1 MGSGDWFPGRVWGGS
16 PKKENINQS
25 MTNVET
31 NNNKTVA
38 FHTLGCKVNQY
49 DTQAMRERFE
59 RAGYT
64 TVGFEE
70 KADVYV
76 VNTCTVTGTGDKKSM
91 QTIRRCHR
99 KNPEAAI
106 VVTGCLAQ
114 RAADELKLPGVRLV
128 LGTQRR
134 GEVVQLLSQAMES
147 DCALIAVETLRQA
160 PFEHLMV
167 HAHEG
172 HTRATMKI
180 QEGCDRWCT
189 YCIIPSVRGPIRS
202 RPLDEIRAEAESLA
216 DAGFKE
222 AVLTGIHLT
231 SYGREQHGAITLLD
245 AIREVHA
252 VEGIERIRLG
262 SLEPVIVTA
271 EFVEGIKELPK
282 VCHQFHLALQS
293 GSDSV
298 LARMRRRYTSGEFLA
313 ACAMLREAFEDC
325 ALTTDVMTGFPGE
338 TEEEFAQTVD
348 TCRKAGFARMHV
360 FPYSEREGTKA
371 AVMEGAVPRHIR
383 EERAR
388 QLIAVG
394 KELERTALES
404 RVGKEEAVL
413 IEELDSEGFGVGYT
427 GGYMHVR
434 VENAQ
439 PGSIVYVMITGRE
452 DAGLTGR
459 L

>member
-1 MGSGDWFPGRVWGGS
+1 M
-16 PKKENINQS
+16 IA
-25 MTNVET
+25 
-31 NNNKTVA
+31 NKTVA

-59 RAGYT
+59 EAGCR
-64 TVGFEE
+64 TVEFEE
-70 KADVYV
+70 KADIYV

-134 GEVVQLLSQAMES
+134 GEVVQLLEKALEQ

-202 RPLDEIRAEAESLA
+202 RPLEEIRAEAESLA
-216 DAGFKE
+216 GKGFKE

-245 AIREVHA
+245 AIRQVHD

-262 SLEPVIVTA
+262 SLEPVIVTP
-271 EFVEGIKELPK
+271 EFVEGLKGMPK

-293 GSDSV
+293 GSDTV

-313 ACAMLREAFEDC
+313 ACALLRDAFEDC

-338 TEEEFAQTVD
+338 TEEEFRQTVD
-348 TCRKAGFARMHV
+348 TCQKAGFARMHV

-371 AVMEGAVPRHIR
+371 AAMEGAVPRHIR

-388 QLIAVG
+388 RLIAVG
-394 KELERTALES
+394 KELERMALES
-404 RVGKEEAVL
+404 RVGKVEAVL
-413 IEELDSEGFGVGYT
+413 IEELDENGLGVGYT

-434 VENAQ
+434 VKDAE
-439 PGSIVYVMITGRE
+439 PGEVVLVKITGIE
-452 DAGLTGR
+452 GNGLEGKII
-459 L
+459 

>member
-1 MGSGDWFPGRVWGGS
+1 MI
-16 PKKENINQS
+16 ENR
-25 MTNVET
+25 
-31 NNNKTVA
+31 TVA

-49 DTQAMRERFE
+49 DTQAMHERFE
-59 RAGYT
+59 EAGFR
-64 TVGFEE
+64 TVEFEDR
-70 KADVYV
+70 ADVYV

-99 KNPEAAI
+99 TNPDAAI

-114 RAADELKLPGVRLV
+114 RAADELTLPGVRLV

-134 GEVVQLLSQAMES
+134 GEVVQLLERALAQ

-160 PFEHLMV
+160 PFERLTV

-180 QEGCDRWCT
+180 QEGCDRYCT

-202 RPLDEIRAEAESLA
+202 RPLAEIRVEAESLA
-216 DAGFKE
+216 AAGFRE

-231 SYGREQHGAITLLD
+231 SYGREQHGSITLLD
-245 AIREVHA
+245 AIRAVHG
-252 VEGIERIRLG
+252 VKGIERIRLG
-262 SLEPVIVTA
+262 SLEPVIVTRD
-271 EFVEGIKELPK
+271 FVQGIASMPK

-293 GSDSV
+293 GSDTV
-298 LARMRRRYTSGEFLA
+298 LARMHRRYTSGEFLA

-348 TCRKAGFARMHV
+348 TCQKAGFARMHV

-371 AVMEGAVPRHIR
+371 AAMAGSVPRGVR

-388 QLIAVG
+388 RLIAVG
-394 KELERTALES
+394 RELERAALER
-404 RVGKEEAVL
+404 RVGQIEDVL
-413 IEELDSEGFGVGYT
+413 IEETDAQGRGTGYT
-427 GGYMHVR
+427 GGYMRVHVPGAR
-434 VENAQ
+434 PGTIVRARIDGIQDEELSGELAQ
-439 PGSIVYVMITGRE
+439 
-452 DAGLTGR
+452 
-459 L
+459 

>member
-1 MGSGDWFPGRVWGGS
+1 MI
-16 PKKENINQS
+16 E
-25 MTNVET
+25 
-31 NNNKTVA
+31 NKTVA

-59 RAGYT
+59 EAGCR
-64 TVGFEE
+64 TVEFEE
-70 KADVYV
+70 KADIYV

-99 KNPEAAI
+99 MNPQAAI

-134 GEVVQLLSQAMES
+134 GEVVQLLAQALSQ

-216 DAGFKE
+216 KAGFKE

-252 VEGIERIRLG
+252 VGGIERIRLG

-271 EFVEGIKELPK
+271 EFVEGIKALPK

-293 GSDSV
+293 GSDTV

-313 ACAMLREAFEDC
+313 ACAMLRDAFEDC

-348 TCRKAGFARMHV
+348 TCQKAGFARMHV

-371 AVMEGAVPRHIR
+371 AVMEGSVPRHIR
-383 EERAR
+383 DECAR
-388 QLIAVG
+388 RLIAVG
-394 KELERTALES
+394 KELERAALES
-404 RVGKEEAVL
+404 RVGKLEDVL
-413 IEELDSEGFGVGYT
+413 IEETDAQGRGTGYT
-427 GGYMHVR
+427 GGYMHVN
-434 VENAQ
+434 VENAE
-439 PGSIVYVMITGRE
+439 PGRIVSVVIAARE
-452 DAGLTGR
+452 GSGLIGKT
-459 L
+459 

>member
-1 MGSGDWFPGRVWGGS
+1 MI
-16 PKKENINQS
+16 E
-25 MTNVET
+25 
-31 NNNKTVA
+31 NKTVA

-59 RAGYT
+59 EAGCR
-64 TVGFEE
+64 TVEFEE
-70 KADVYV
+70 KADIYV

-114 RAADELKLPGVRLV
+114 RAADELTLPGVRLV

-134 GEVVQLLSQAMES
+134 GEVVQLLGQALEQ

-160 PFEHLMV
+160 PFEHLTV

-252 VEGIERIRLG
+252 IKGIERIRLG

-271 EFVEGIKELPK
+271 EFVEGLKQLPK

-293 GSDSV
+293 GSDTV

-338 TEEEFAQTVD
+338 TQEEFAQTVE
-348 TCRKAGFARMHV
+348 TCKQAGFARMHV

-371 AVMEGAVPRHIR
+371 AVMEGSVPRHIR

-388 QLIAVG
+388 ELIAVG
-394 KELERTALES
+394 HELERAALES
-404 RVGKEEAVL
+404 RVGRIEDVL
-413 IEELDSEGFGVGYT
+413 IEEEDAQGRGMGYT
-427 GGYMHVR
+427 GGYMRVHVSG
-434 VENAQ
+434 AQ
-439 PGSIVYVMITGRE
+439 AGSIVRVRITGIE
-452 DAGLTGR
+452 NGELLGAEQ
-459 L
+459 

>member
-1 MGSGDWFPGRVWGGS
+1 MI
-16 PKKENINQS
+16 ENR
-25 MTNVET
+25 
-31 NNNKTVA
+31 TVA

-59 RAGYT
+59 EAGFR
-64 TVGFEE
+64 TVDFEDR
-70 KADVYV
+70 ADVYV

-99 KNPEAAI
+99 NNPDAAI

-134 GEVVQLLSQAMES
+134 GEVVQLLAQALEQ

-160 PFEHLMV
+160 PFEHLTV

-202 RPLDEIRAEAESLA
+202 RPLDEIRAEAQSLA
-216 DAGFKE
+216 AAGFKE
-222 AVLTGIHLT
+222 VVLTGIHLT

-245 AIREVHA
+245 AIRAVHE

-262 SLEPVIVTA
+262 SLEPVIVTEA
-271 EFVEGIKELPK
+271 FVQGIAAMPK

-293 GSDSV
+293 GSDTV

-313 ACAMLREAFEDC
+313 ACAMLRGAFEDC

-348 TCRKAGFARMHV
+348 TCQRAGFARMHV

-371 AVMEGAVPRHIR
+371 AAMEGSVPRHVR

-388 QLIAVG
+388 YLIAVG
-394 KELERTALES
+394 RVLERAALEG
-404 RVGKEEAVL
+404 RIGKTEDVL
-413 IEELDSEGFGVGYT
+413 IEEIDAQGRGTGYT
-427 GGYMHVR
+427 GGYMRVHVQGAKPGEIVR
-434 VENAQ
+434 VR
-439 PGSIVYVMITGRE
+439 ITGIE
-452 DAGLTGR
+452 NDELSGEIAG
-459 L
+459 

>member
-1 MGSGDWFPGRVWGGS
+1 MI
-16 PKKENINQS
+16 E
-25 MTNVET
+25 
-31 NNNKTVA
+31 NKTVA

-59 RAGYT
+59 QAGCR
-64 TVGFEE
+64 TVEFEE
-70 KADVYV
+70 LADIYV

-99 KNPEAAI
+99 RNPEAAI

-134 GEVVQLLSQAMES
+134 GEVVQLLEQALSQ
-147 DCALIAVETLRQA
+147 DCTLIAVETLRQA

-202 RPLDEIRAEAESLA
+202 RPLEEIRAEAESLA
-216 DAGFKE
+216 EAGFKE

-271 EFVEGIKELPK
+271 EFVEGIKALPK

-293 GSDSV
+293 GSDTV
-298 LARMRRRYTSGEFLA
+298 LSRMRRRYTSGEFLA
-313 ACAMLREAFEDC
+313 ACALLRGAFEDC

-371 AVMEGAVPRHIR
+371 AAMEGSVPRAVR

-388 QLIAVG
+388 KLIAVG
-394 KELERTALES
+394 KELEHAALES
-404 RVGKEEAVL
+404 RVGKMEAVL
-413 IEELDSEGFGVGYT
+413 IEETDTQGRGIGYT
-427 GGYMHVR
+427 GGYMRVLVPDGCPGEIVR
-434 VENAQ
+434 ARIMEIEKDELRGEV
-439 PGSIVYVMITGRE
+439 VR
-452 DAGLTGR
+452 
-459 L
+459 

>member
-1 MGSGDWFPGRVWGGS
+1 MI
-16 PKKENINQS
+16 ENR
-25 MTNVET
+25 
-31 NNNKTVA
+31 TVA

-59 RAGYT
+59 EAGFR
-64 TVGFEE
+64 TVDFEDR
-70 KADVYV
+70 ADVYV

-99 KNPEAAI
+99 NNPDAAI

-134 GEVVQLLSQAMES
+134 GEGVQLLAQALEQ

-160 PFEHLMV
+160 PFEHLTV

-202 RPLDEIRAEAESLA
+202 RPLDEIRAEAQSLA
-216 DAGFKE
+216 AAGFKE
-222 AVLTGIHLT
+222 VVLTGIHLT

-245 AIREVHA
+245 AIRAVHE

-262 SLEPVIVTA
+262 SLEPVIVTGA
-271 EFVEGIKELPK
+271 FVQGIAAMPK

-293 GSDSV
+293 GSDTV

-313 ACAMLREAFEDC
+313 ACAMLRGAFEDC

-348 TCRKAGFARMHV
+348 TCQRAGFARMHV

-371 AVMEGAVPRHIR
+371 AAMEGSVPRHVR

-388 QLIAVG
+388 RLIAVG
-394 KELERTALES
+394 RALERAALEG
-404 RVGKEEAVL
+404 RVGRNDEVLVEEIDAQ
-413 IEELDSEGFGVGYT
+413 GRGMGYT
-427 GGYMHVR
+427 GGYMRVHVQG
-434 VENAQ
+434 AQ
-439 PGSIVYVMITGRE
+439 PGEIVRVRITGIE
-452 DAGLTGR
+452 NDELSGEIAG
-459 L
+459 

>member
-1 MGSGDWFPGRVWGGS
+1 MI
-16 PKKENINQS
+16 ENR
-25 MTNVET
+25 
-31 NNNKTVA
+31 TVA

-59 RAGYT
+59 EAGFR
-64 TVGFEE
+64 TVDFEDR
-70 KADVYV
+70 ADVYV

-99 KNPEAAI
+99 NNPDAAI

-134 GEVVQLLSQAMES
+134 GEVVQLLAQALEQ

-160 PFEHLMV
+160 PFEHLTV

-202 RPLDEIRAEAESLA
+202 RPLDEIRAEAQSLA
-216 DAGFKE
+216 AAGFKE
-222 AVLTGIHLT
+222 VVLTGIHLT

-245 AIREVHA
+245 AIRAVHE

-262 SLEPVIVTA
+262 SLEPVIVTEA
-271 EFVEGIKELPK
+271 FVQGIAAMPK

-293 GSDSV
+293 GSDTV

-313 ACAMLREAFEDC
+313 ACAMLRGAFEDC

-348 TCRKAGFARMHV
+348 TCQRAGFARMHV

-371 AVMEGAVPRHIR
+371 AAMEGSVPRHVR

-388 QLIAVG
+388 RLIAVG
-394 KELERTALES
+394 RALERAALEG
-404 RVGKEEAVL
+404 RVGRNDEVLVEEIDAQ
-413 IEELDSEGFGVGYT
+413 GRGMGYT
-427 GGYMHVR
+427 GGYMRVHVQG
-434 VENAQ
+434 AQ
-439 PGSIVYVMITGRE
+439 PGEIVRVRITGIE
-452 DAGLTGR
+452 NDELSGEIAG
-459 L
+459 

>member
-1 MGSGDWFPGRVWGGS
+1 MI
-16 PKKENINQS
+16 E
-25 MTNVET
+25 
-31 NNNKTVA
+31 NKTVA

-59 RAGYT
+59 QAGCR
-64 TVGFEE
+64 TVEFEE
-70 KADVYV
+70 KADIYV

-134 GEVVQLLSQAMES
+134 GEVVELLRQAMES

-160 PFEHLMV
+160 PFEHLTV

-216 DAGFKE
+216 AAGFKE

-245 AIREVHA
+245 AIREVHE

-262 SLEPVIVTA
+262 SLEPVIVTEA
-271 EFVEGIKELPK
+271 FVEGLKKLPK

-293 GSDSV
+293 GSDTV

-313 ACAMLREAFEDC
+313 ACDLLRMAFEDC

-338 TEEEFAQTVD
+338 TEEEFMQTVE
-348 TCRKAGFARMHV
+348 TCRRAGFARMHV

-371 AVMEGAVPRHIR
+371 AVMEGSVPRHIR

-388 QLIAVG
+388 RLIAVG
-394 KELERTALES
+394 HELERAALEG
-404 RVGKEEAVL
+404 RIGKLDDVL
-413 IEELDSEGFGVGYT
+413 IEEEDDEGRGMGYT
-427 GGYMHVR
+427 GGYMRVH

-439 PGSIVYVMITGRE
+439 TGSIVRVRITGIE
-452 DAGLTGR
+452 HDELTGEV
-459 L
+459 LK

>member
-1 MGSGDWFPGRVWGGS
+1 MI
-16 PKKENINQS
+16 ENR
-25 MTNVET
+25 
-31 NNNKTVA
+31 TVA

-59 RAGYT
+59 EAGFR
-64 TVGFEE
+64 TVDFEDR
-70 KADVYV
+70 ADVYV

-99 KNPEAAI
+99 NNPDAAI

-134 GEVVQLLSQAMES
+134 GEVVQLLAQALEQ
-147 DCALIAVETLRQA
+147 DCALIAVETLRQT
-160 PFEHLMV
+160 PFEHLTV

-202 RPLDEIRAEAESLA
+202 RPLDEIRAEAQSLA
-216 DAGFKE
+216 AAGFKE
-222 AVLTGIHLT
+222 VVLTGIHLT

-245 AIREVHA
+245 AIRAVHE

-262 SLEPVIVTA
+262 SLEPVIVTEA
-271 EFVEGIKELPK
+271 FVQGIAAMPK

-293 GSDSV
+293 GSDTV

-313 ACAMLREAFEDC
+313 ACAMLRGAFEDC

-348 TCRKAGFARMHV
+348 TCQRAGFARMHV

-371 AVMEGAVPRHIR
+371 AAMAGSVPRHIR

-394 KELERTALES
+394 KELERAALEG
-404 RVGKEEAVL
+404 RIGKTDEVL
-413 IEELDSEGFGVGYT
+413 IEEIDAQGRGTGYT
-427 GGYMHVR
+427 GGYMRVHVQG
-434 VENAQ
+434 AQ
-439 PGSIVYVMITGRE
+439 PGEIVRVWITGIE
-452 DAGLTGR
+452 NDELSGEIAG
-459 L
+459 

>member
-1 MGSGDWFPGRVWGGS
+1 MI
-16 PKKENINQS
+16 ENR
-25 MTNVET
+25 
-31 NNNKTVA
+31 TVA

-59 RAGYT
+59 EAGFR
-64 TVGFEE
+64 TVDFEDR
-70 KADVYV
+70 ADVYV

-99 KNPEAAI
+99 NNPDAAI

-134 GEVVQLLSQAMES
+134 GEVVQLLAQALEQ
-147 DCALIAVETLRQA
+147 DCALIAVETLRQT
-160 PFEHLMV
+160 PFEHLTV

-202 RPLDEIRAEAESLA
+202 RPLDEIRAEAQSLA
-216 DAGFKE
+216 AAGFKE
-222 AVLTGIHLT
+222 VVLTGIHLT

-245 AIREVHA
+245 AIRAVHE

-262 SLEPVIVTA
+262 SLEPVIVTGA
-271 EFVEGIKELPK
+271 FVQGIAAMPK

-293 GSDSV
+293 GSDTV

-313 ACAMLREAFEDC
+313 ACAMLRGAFEDC

-348 TCRKAGFARMHV
+348 TCQRAGFARMHV

-371 AVMEGAVPRHIR
+371 AAMAGSVPRHIR

-388 QLIAVG
+388 YLIAVG
-394 KELERTALES
+394 RVLERAALEG
-404 RVGKEEAVL
+404 RIGKTEDVL
-413 IEELDSEGFGVGYT
+413 IEEIDAQGRGTGYT
-427 GGYMHVR
+427 GGYMRVHVQGAKPGEIVR
-434 VENAQ
+434 VR
-439 PGSIVYVMITGRE
+439 ITGIE
-452 DAGLTGR
+452 NDELSGEIAG
-459 L
+459 

>member
-1 MGSGDWFPGRVWGGS
+1 MI
-16 PKKENINQS
+16 ENR
-25 MTNVET
+25 
-31 NNNKTVA
+31 TVA

-59 RAGYT
+59 EAGFR
-64 TVGFEE
+64 TVDFEDR
-70 KADVYV
+70 ADVYV

-99 KNPEAAI
+99 NNPDAAI

-134 GEVVQLLSQAMES
+134 GEVVQLLAQALEQ

-160 PFEHLMV
+160 PFERLTV

-202 RPLDEIRAEAESLA
+202 RPLDEIRAEAQSLA
-216 DAGFKE
+216 AAGFKE
-222 AVLTGIHLT
+222 VVLTGIHLT

-245 AIREVHA
+245 AIRAVHE

-262 SLEPVIVTA
+262 SLEPVIVTGA
-271 EFVEGIKELPK
+271 FVQGIAAMPK

-293 GSDSV
+293 GSDTV

-313 ACAMLREAFEDC
+313 ACAMLRGAFEDC

-348 TCRKAGFARMHV
+348 TCQRAGFARMHV

-371 AVMEGAVPRHIR
+371 AAMEGSVPRHVR

-388 QLIAVG
+388 RLIAVG
-394 KELERTALES
+394 RALERAALEG
-404 RVGKEEAVL
+404 RVGRNDEVLVEEIDAQ
-413 IEELDSEGFGVGYT
+413 GRGTGYT
-427 GGYMHVR
+427 GGYMRVHVQG
-434 VENAQ
+434 AQ
-439 PGSIVYVMITGRE
+439 PGEIVRVWITGIE
-452 DAGLTGR
+452 NDELSGEIAG
-459 L
+459 

>member
-1 MGSGDWFPGRVWGGS
+1 MI
-16 PKKENINQS
+16 ENR
-25 MTNVET
+25 
-31 NNNKTVA
+31 TVA

-59 RAGYT
+59 EAGFR
-64 TVGFEE
+64 TVDFEDR
-70 KADVYV
+70 ADVYV

-99 KNPEAAI
+99 NNPDAAI

-134 GEVVQLLSQAMES
+134 GEVVQLLAQALEQ

-160 PFEHLMV
+160 PFEHLTV

-180 QEGCDRWCT
+180 QEGCDRFCT

-202 RPLDEIRAEAESLA
+202 RPLGEIRAEAESLA
-216 DAGFKE
+216 EAGFRE
-222 AVLTGIHLT
+222 VVLTGIHLT
-231 SYGREQHGAITLLD
+231 SYGREQHGKITLLD
-245 AIREVHA
+245 AIRTVHG

-262 SLEPVIVTA
+262 SLEPVVVTE
-271 EFVEGIKELPK
+271 EFVQGIAAMPK

-293 GSDSV
+293 GSDTV

-313 ACAMLREAFEDC
+313 ACALLRGAFEDC

-348 TCRKAGFARMHV
+348 TCKKAGFARMHV

-371 AVMEGAVPRHIR
+371 AAMEGSVPRHVR

-388 QLIAVG
+388 RLIAVG
-394 KELERTALES
+394 KALERAALEG
-404 RVGKEEAVL
+404 RIGRTEDVL
-413 IEELDSEGFGVGYT
+413 IEEIDGLGRGTGYT
-427 GGYMHVR
+427 GGYMRVHVQG
-434 VENAQ
+434 AQ
-439 PGSIVYVMITGRE
+439 PGEIVRVRI
-452 DAGLTGR
+452 AGIENDELSGEIAG
-459 L
+459 

>member
-1 MGSGDWFPGRVWGGS
+1 MI
-16 PKKENINQS
+16 ENR
-25 MTNVET
+25 
-31 NNNKTVA
+31 TVA

-59 RAGYT
+59 EAGFR
-64 TVGFEE
+64 TVDFEDR
-70 KADVYV
+70 ADVYV

-99 KNPEAAI
+99 NNPDAAI

-134 GEVVQLLSQAMES
+134 GEVVQLLAQALEQ

-160 PFEHLMV
+160 PFEHLTV

-202 RPLDEIRAEAESLA
+202 RPLDEIRAEAQSLA
-216 DAGFKE
+216 AAGFKE
-222 AVLTGIHLT
+222 VVLTGIHLT

-245 AIREVHA
+245 AIRAVHE

-262 SLEPVIVTA
+262 SLEPVIVTGA
-271 EFVEGIKELPK
+271 FVQGIAAMPK

-293 GSDSV
+293 GSDTV

-313 ACAMLREAFEDC
+313 ACAMLRGAFEDC

-348 TCRKAGFARMHV
+348 TCQRAGFARMHV

-371 AVMEGAVPRHIR
+371 AAMAGSVPRHIR

-394 KELERTALES
+394 KELERAALEG
-404 RVGKEEAVL
+404 RIGRTDEVL
-413 IEELDSEGFGVGYT
+413 V
-427 GGYMHVR
+427 
-434 VENAQ
+434 
-439 PGSIVYVMITGRE
+439 
-452 DAGLTGR
+452 
-459 L
+459 

>member
-1 MGSGDWFPGRVWGGS
+1 MI
-16 PKKENINQS
+16 ENR
-25 MTNVET
+25 
-31 NNNKTVA
+31 TVA

-59 RAGYT
+59 EAGFR
-64 TVGFEE
+64 TVDFEDR
-70 KADVYV
+70 ADVYV

-99 KNPEAAI
+99 NNPDAAI

-134 GEVVQLLSQAMES
+134 GEVVQLLAQALEQ

-160 PFEHLMV
+160 PFEHLTV

-202 RPLDEIRAEAESLA
+202 RPLDEIRAEAQSLA
-216 DAGFKE
+216 AAGFKE
-222 AVLTGIHLT
+222 VVLTGIHLT

-245 AIREVHA
+245 AIRAVHE

-262 SLEPVIVTA
+262 SLEPVIVTGA
-271 EFVEGIKELPK
+271 FVQGIAAMPK

-293 GSDSV
+293 GSDTV
-298 LARMRRRYTSGEFLA
+298 LARMRRRYTSGKFLA
-313 ACAMLREAFEDC
+313 ACAMLRGAFEDC

-348 TCRKAGFARMHV
+348 TCQRAGFARMHV

-371 AVMEGAVPRHIR
+371 AAMEGSVPRHIR

-394 KELERTALES
+394 KELERAALEG
-404 RVGKEEAVL
+404 RIGKTDEVL
-413 IEELDSEGFGVGYT
+413 IEEIDAQGRGTGYT
-427 GGYMHVR
+427 GGYMRVHVQG
-434 VENAQ
+434 AQ
-439 PGSIVYVMITGRE
+439 PGEIVRVWITGIE
-452 DAGLTGR
+452 NDELSGEIAG
-459 L
+459 

>member
-1 MGSGDWFPGRVWGGS
+1 MI
-16 PKKENINQS
+16 ENR
-25 MTNVET
+25 
-31 NNNKTVA
+31 TVA

-59 RAGYT
+59 EAGFR
-64 TVGFEE
+64 TVDFEDR
-70 KADVYV
+70 ADVYV

-99 KNPEAAI
+99 NNPDAAI

-134 GEVVQLLSQAMES
+134 GEVVQLLAQALEQ

-160 PFEHLMV
+160 PFERLTV

-202 RPLDEIRAEAESLA
+202 RPLDEIRAEAQSLA
-216 DAGFKE
+216 AAGFKE
-222 AVLTGIHLT
+222 VVLTGIHLT

-245 AIREVHA
+245 AIRAVHE

-262 SLEPVIVTA
+262 SLEPVIVTGA
-271 EFVEGIKELPK
+271 FVQGIAAMPK

-293 GSDSV
+293 GSDTV

-313 ACAMLREAFEDC
+313 ACAMLRGAFEDC

-348 TCRKAGFARMHV
+348 TCQMAGFARMHV

-371 AVMEGAVPRHIR
+371 AAMAGSVPRHIR

-394 KELERTALES
+394 KELERAALEG
-404 RVGKEEAVL
+404 RIGKTDEVL
-413 IEELDSEGFGVGYT
+413 IEEIDAQGRGTGYT
-427 GGYMHVR
+427 GGYMRVHVQG
-434 VENAQ
+434 AQ
-439 PGSIVYVMITGRE
+439 PGEIVRVWITGIE
-452 DAGLTGR
+452 NDELSGEIAG
-459 L
+459 

>member
-1 MGSGDWFPGRVWGGS
+1 M
-16 PKKENINQS
+16 IA
-25 MTNVET
+25 
-31 NNNKTVA
+31 NKTVA

-59 RAGYT
+59 EAGFRT
-64 TVGFEE
+64 IEFDGT
-70 KADVYV
+70 ADVYV

-134 GEVVQLLSQAMES
+134 GEVVQLLEKALEQ

-160 PFEHLMV
+160 PFEHLTV

-202 RPLDEIRAEAESLA
+202 RPLEEIREEAESLA
-216 DAGFKE
+216 LAGFKE

-231 SYGREQHGAITLLD
+231 SYGRDKHGEMTLLD
-245 AIREVHA
+245 AIRQVHE

-262 SLEPVIVTA
+262 SLEPVIVTP
-271 EFVEGIKELPK
+271 EFVEGVKAMPK

-293 GSDSV
+293 GSDTV
-298 LARMRRRYTSGEFLA
+298 LARMRRRYTSGEFLT
-313 ACAMLREAFEDC
+313 ACQLLRDAFEDC

-338 TEEEFAQTVD
+338 TEEEFMQTVD
-348 TCRKAGFARMHV
+348 TCQKAGFARMHV

-388 QLIAVG
+388 RLIAAG
-394 KELERTALES
+394 KALEQQALDS
-404 RVGKEEAVL
+404 RVGKAEQVL
-413 IEELDSEGFGVGYT
+413 IEELDADGLGTGYT

-434 VENAQ
+434 VKDAE
-439 PGSIVYVMITGRE
+439 PGEVVLVKITSVEGDELRGE
-452 DAGLTGR
+452 VIR
-459 L
+459 

>member
-1 MGSGDWFPGRVWGGS
+1 MI
-16 PKKENINQS
+16 ENR
-25 MTNVET
+25 
-31 NNNKTVA
+31 TVA

-59 RAGYT
+59 EAGFR
-64 TVGFEE
+64 TVDFEDR
-70 KADVYV
+70 ADVYV

-99 KNPEAAI
+99 NNPDAAI

-134 GEVVQLLSQAMES
+134 GEVVQLLAQALEQ
-147 DCALIAVETLRQA
+147 DCALIAVETLRLA
-160 PFEHLMV
+160 PFEHLTV

-202 RPLDEIRAEAESLA
+202 RPLDEIRAEAQSLA
-216 DAGFKE
+216 AAGFKE
-222 AVLTGIHLT
+222 VVLTGIHLT

-245 AIREVHA
+245 AIRAVHE

-262 SLEPVIVTA
+262 SLEPVIVTEA
-271 EFVEGIKELPK
+271 FVQGIAAMPK

-293 GSDSV
+293 GSDTV

-313 ACAMLREAFEDC
+313 ACAMLRGAFEDC

-348 TCRKAGFARMHV
+348 TCQRAGFARMHV

-371 AVMEGAVPRHIR
+371 AAMAGSVPRHIR

-394 KELERTALES
+394 KELERAALEG
-404 RVGKEEAVL
+404 RIGKTDEVL
-413 IEELDSEGFGVGYT
+413 IEEIDAQGRGTGYT
-427 GGYMHVR
+427 GGYMRVHVQG
-434 VENAQ
+434 AQ
-439 PGSIVYVMITGRE
+439 PGEIVRVWITGIE
-452 DAGLTGR
+452 NDELSGEIAG
-459 L
+459 